1 MKNMPRVMIVDDEP
15 DIREMINLILSKN
28 GFQTQTAVDGSDFLN
43 KIDEFKP
50 ELVTLDVMMPG
61 PMTREILENL
71 KNKKSNPKIILVTV
85 IRYSEKSRKKILERD
100 NVVDIIS
107 KPFEVTHLLDTINK
121 HLKNQ

>member
-1 MKNMPRVMIVDDEP
+1 
-15 DIREMINLILSKN
+15 
-28 GFQTQTAVDGSDFLN
+28 
-43 KIDEFKP
+43 
-50 ELVTLDVMMPG
+50 MMPG